1 MGVFGARIS
10 DRRAAG
16 QPHAPEA
23 LLTAHEDVAHALQ
36 DGRSATERLHKVLGI
51 ACRTLSFDFAA
62 VWRPSPDGRDLRC
75 AAVWHRPD
83 PSLAAVA
90 TTSLGQR
97 FAPGRGVPGYV
108 WHTGA
113 PAWVPAATWDPRLA
127 GDHRPP
133 LQSAVA
139 IPIGSDATTFE
150 GVLELLCVDGRDR
163 EEGTLRFAKL
173 VAAQLAPALAAWR
186 SRDALAR
193 RDRALVSADSAVA
206 VADATVATLPLVYVN
221 PAFERLTGYRT
232 NEVIDRPSDLLLGAD
247 SDPEAGARLTSAA
260 RAGREAVESLL
271 VYRKDGTPFWDEVTV
286 SPVVDRDGRVAQV
299 VVVHRDVTEERIAE
313 DQAEH
318 LAGHDPVTGLANR
331 VLLHAALD
339 RVVERAG
346 RYGLQVALIALALDD
361 HDDDALTRAGQRV
374 EAAVRPGDLV
384 ARHGERDLAIVMA
397 DLDPDLAVERAMGV
411 AKRLEAAVE
420 DPCTLAVTLLA
431 PGEAT
436 PVALLE
442 RAQAALA

>member
-1 MGVFGARIS
+1 MGVFGARTS
-10 DRRAAG
+10 DRRGAARTR
-16 QPHAPEA
+16 APEA
-23 LLTAHEDVAHALQ
+23 LLSAHEDVAHALQ
-36 DGRSATERLHKVLGI
+36 DGRSSTERLHKVLGI

-62 VWRPSPDGRDLRC
+62 VWRPSADGRDLRC

-83 PSLAAVA
+83 ASLAAVA
-90 TTSLGQR
+90 TASLGQR

-139 IPIGSDATTFE
+139 IPIGSDETFE

-206 VADATVATLPLVYVN
+206 VADATAATLPLVYVN

-247 SDPEAGARLTSAA
+247 SDPEASARLASAA

-299 VVVHRDVTEERIAE
+299 VVVHRDVTDERIAADE
-313 DQAEH
+313 EEH

-331 VLLHAALD
+331 TLLHAALD

-346 RYGLQVALIALALDD
+346 RYGLQVALVALALDD
-361 HDDDALTRAGQRV
+361 GDDDLTLAGRRV

-397 DLDPDLAVERAMGV
+397 DLDPDQAVERAMAV
-411 AKRLEAAVE
+411 AQRLEAAVE
-420 DPCTLAVTLLA
+420 RPCTLAVTLLA